1 MASSLQS
8 MLDPNYGQ
16 PIHDYTG
23 RQDPGPG
30 YIPDEYDL
38 MQQGLEDLGVF
49 PIAPGAGTML
59 SELGDMILYQ
69 NSRRGGR
76 NLPTNDLDRFAAL
89 PATWAANASKEFGSL
104 LTMKPEQLVQLRRSI
119 DALIQDDPG
128 ARSELWEGIKSAG
141 REYSTDPMAAAED
154 VGQMIVPSSGIMV
167 PGKLSKAAAALTKG
181 RKAETETISGLTPE
195 VTQKLAKGDPIDI
208 ASDAPRQEVIIHHVD
223 DWDDASVAEFMDADM
238 IDPNFEPKLKPGVE
252 APPSSAVTELAGM
265 SDEALDEQ
273 IKGINQLLN
282 APGTMEPVTESNLVA
297 MVKAY
302 AKERDNRRAAKAGQS
317 AYKAHQKDP
326 VPEDW
331 PDIWQKQVME
341 FDDDMLDA
349 QISEFKDT
357 LKNKNVKGMEIDEQ
371 DVADYTKQLQDLLA
385 ERKRR
390 QGGEGTAGAAK
401 TQGPL
406 EHMTNYGGK
415 PLDEP
420 GAGWP
425 GGKTFNLENFTEAAD
440 FGDLDILLDN
450 AKVGKRNNMWHF
462 REDPDP
468 EIFSLN
474 GFLNRLSN
482 PGHEA
487 NNVELVH
494 LVKILA
500 KAKKRSS
507 MGGKKSMAE
516 DLWTKI
522 AGPTKELLRGFGFEL

>member
-30 YIPDEYDL
+30 YIPDEYDQ

-104 LTMKPEQLVQLRRSI
+104 LTMKPEQLVQLRRSV
-119 DALIQDDPG
+119 DALIRDDPG
-128 ARSELWEGIKSAG
+128 ARAELWEGIKSAG
-141 REYSTDPMAAAED
+141 REYSTDPLGAAED
-154 VGQMIVPSSGIMV
+154 VGQVVVPSSGLAI
-167 PGKLSKAAAALTKG
+167 PGKLGKAVSGLTKG
-181 RKAETETISGLTPE
+181 RKAEQQKLSGLTDETMP
-195 VTQKLAKGDPIDI
+195 VLAKGDPMDI
-208 ASDAPRQEVIIHHVD
+208 APDAPRQEVIIHHVD
-223 DWDDASVAEFMDADM
+223 DWDDATWEQFKDADM
-238 IDPNFEPKLKPGVE
+238 VDPNFEPKLKSGVE

-302 AKERDNRRAAKAGQS
+302 AKERDNRRAGKA
-317 AYKAHQKDP
+317 
-326 VPEDW
+326 
-331 PDIWQKQVME
+331 
-341 FDDDMLDA
+341 
-349 QISEFKDT
+349 T
-357 LKNKNVKGMEIDEQ
+357 
-371 DVADYTKQLQDLLA
+371 
-385 ERKRR
+385 
-390 QGGEGTAGAAK
+390 GGEGTAGAAK

-415 PLDEP
+415 PLAEP
-420 GAGWP
+420 GAGWV
-425 GGKTFNLENFTEAAD
+425 GDKAFNIGKFDELAD
-440 FGDLDILLDN
+440 FGDLDSLVDN
-450 AKVGKRNNMWHF
+450 AVRTKGQWLFKQ
-462 REDPDP
+462 DPDP
-468 EIFSLN
+468 AIFSIN
-474 GFLNRLSN
+474 GFLTRLGN
-482 PGHEA
+482 PGHKSTDI
-487 NNVELVH
+487 ELLH
-494 LVKILA
+494 LVKILT
-500 KAKKRSS
+500 KAKKRGSAY
-507 MGGKKSMAE
+507 KNKSMAE
-516 DLWTKI
+516 DLYKQV
-522 AGPTKELLRGFGFEL
+522 AGPTKERLRGMGYEGPHAVDY

>member
-8 MLDPNYGQ
+8 MLDPNYGD
-16 PIHDYTG
+16 PIGDFTG
-23 RQDPGPG
+23 RQDPGRG
-30 YIPDEYDL
+30 YIPDEYDQ

-49 PIAPGAGTML
+49 PIAPGAGSML

-69 NSRRGGR
+69 NSRRGGK

-104 LTMKPEQLVQLRRSI
+104 LTMKPEQLVQLKRSI
-119 DALIQDDPG
+119 DAIIQDDPG
-128 ARSELWEGIKSAG
+128 ARAELWEGIKSAG

-154 VGQMIVPSSGIMV
+154 VGQMIVPSSGLAI
-167 PGKLSKAAAALTKG
+167 PGKLGKAVSGLTKG
-181 RKAETETISGLTPE
+181 RKAEQQKLSGLTDETMP
-195 VTQKLAKGDPIDI
+195 VLAKGDPMDI
-208 ASDAPRQEVIIHHVD
+208 APAAPRQEVIIHHVD

-238 IDPNFEPKLKPGVE
+238 VDPNFEPKLKAGVE
-252 APPSSAVTELAGM
+252 ASPSSAVTELAGM

-273 IKGINQLLN
+273 VKGINQLLN
-282 APGTMEPVTESNLVA
+282 APGTMEPVVESNLVA

-302 AKERDNRRAAKAGQS
+302 AKERDNRRAAKAG
-317 AYKAHQKDP
+317 
-326 VPEDW
+326 
-331 PDIWQKQVME
+331 
-341 FDDDMLDA
+341 
-349 QISEFKDT
+349 
-357 LKNKNVKGMEIDEQ
+357 
-371 DVADYTKQLQDLLA
+371 
-385 ERKRR
+385 
-390 QGGEGTAGAAK
+390 GGTGSAGAAK
-401 TQGPL
+401 VQGPL

-415 PLDEP
+415 SLDEP
-420 GAGWP
+420 GAGHI
-425 GGKTFNLENFTEAAD
+425 GDKAFNIKNFTEASD
-440 FGDLDILLDN
+440 FGDLDTLLDN
-450 AKVGKRNNMWHF
+450 AKVGKKTGWMF
-462 REDPDP
+462 TEDPDP

-482 PGHEA
+482 AGHEA

-507 MGGKKSMAE
+507 MGDKKSMAE